1 MLLDHLFKL
10 AILGKVNAAPY
21 QCSLNEVPH
30 RLAELLAIPE
40 KELKVE
46 RERGAADEQADMV
59 ISWGDK
65 VIVIE
70 YKASGQAGSVA
81 MAARQAKDYALA
93 VSKRA
98 LPLVVVP
105 YMGEV
110 GQRLCEEAGVSWLDL
125 SGNARIVAPGLR
137 IRVEGKPNQF
147 KRQGRPRSLFAPKS
161 ARIARWLLIKSD
173 QAFTQRE
180 LARLSKLDE
189 GFTSRIVRGLEEQ
202 RLVVRETDGA
212 VRVANYDT
220 LLDAMREAYDFSKHH
235 IVRGH
240 VAARSSDQALRRL
253 TESLQR
259 EKVEYAATGLAGA
272 WLWLGFAGF
281 RLVVL
286 FVSDLPEEEVRDQMG
301 FHEMERGENVWLVQ
315 PNDAGVFDGSEIRE
329 GITCANPVQVYLDLK
344 DHPERSTE
352 AADDLRKKLLNPSTD
367 A

>member
-1 MLLDHLFKL
+1 VLKSS
-10 AILGKVNAAPY
+10 ILSKVNIALH
-21 QCSLNEVPH
+21 QRSLNDIPR

-40 KELKVE
+40 TELKVE
-46 RERGAADEQADMV
+46 RRRATPSGQADMV

-65 VIVIE
+65 IMIIE
-70 YKASGQAGSVA
+70 CKASGQADSVA
-81 MAARQAKDYALA
+81 MAARQARDFANA
-93 VSKRA
+93 VSEA
-98 LPLVVVP
+98 AIPMVVVP

-137 IRVEGKPNQF
+137 VQIEGKPNRF

-161 ARIARWLLIKSD
+161 ARIARWLLMKRD

-180 LARLSKLDE
+180 LARMSGLDE

-202 RLVVRETDGA
+202 RLVEREAAGA

-240 VAARSSDQALRRL
+240 VAARSSDEVLRRL
-253 TESLQR
+253 AESLHR
-259 EKVEYAATGLAGA
+259 DKIKYAATGLAGA
-272 WLWLGFAGF
+272 WLWSGFAGF

-286 FVSDLPEEEVRDQMG
+286 FVSELPDAKACGQMG
-301 FHEMERGENVWLVQ
+301 FHEMGRGENVWLVQ
-315 PNDAGVFDGSEIRE
+315 PNDAGVFDGSEVRE
-329 GITCANPVQVYLDLK
+329 RISCAHPVQIYLDLK
-344 DHPERSTE
+344 DHPERSNE
-352 AADDLRKKLLNPSTD
+352 AADDLRKKLLNPSTN